1 MFPEQT
7 PGCSSRLPPPE
18 FRAAHSD
25 PAAAASVTALGAALP
40 RDHGSLRAGST
51 LPVTEDVMLPRRA
64 RWGPGR
70 RGAVSRRNTQV
81 PGSVILPA
89 ECFRPWEYQ
98 RMLPYRSCLRA
109 RRCPRSAHS
118 DPKKA
123 WCWPAEG
130 FACGISSPCCH
141 PGHPSFMPRG
151 HGAAVPGGIQVPA
164 VLRAAAP
171 CQSGS
176 PDPGRALQF
185 PQAPA
190 LRRGLPAPPSGP
202 VPGSAPPKSGQP

>member
-81 PGSVILPA
+81 PGSVILARRVLPPVGVSA
-89 ECFRPWEYQ
+89 HAAISFMSPGTALPPECTFRFKEGLVLTRGGLRLRYI
-98 RMLPYRSCLRA
+98 LPVLPSRPSVVHAPRA
-109 RRCPRSAHS
+109 RRCR
-118 DPKKA
+118 
-123 WCWPAEG
+123 
-130 FACGISSPCCH
+130 
-141 PGHPSFMPRG
+141 PGR
-151 HGAAVPGGIQVPA
+151 
-164 VLRAAAP
+164 
-171 CQSGS
+171 
-176 PDPGRALQF
+176 DPGSGC
-185 PQAPA
+185 PA
-190 LRRGLPAPPSGP
+190 CCRPLSVRFS
-202 VPGSAPPKSGQP
+202 